1 MAFFAASSFEA
12 RWTTCKGALLRAR
25 VRFNKKIQMLVSIII
40 IILIIVAEMAI
51 LYGWSSGFE
60 AFGLGLGLLA
70 FGFWVSFEV
79 WCWGLGLGLESGF
92 CLYVA
97 GRRV

>member
-40 IILIIVAEMAI
+40 ILIIVAEMAI

-60 AFGLGLGLLA
+60 AIGLGLGLLA
-70 FGFWVSFEV
+70 FGFWV
-79 WCWGLGLGLESGF
+79 
-92 CLYVA
+92 
-97 GRRV
+97 